1 MIGKEMLDANPKAAS
16 KVHDF
21 YLNQML
27 NALDNQDLPD
37 HFKEYLEEKG
47 ISMDNIADMMD
58 ANPRQLF
65 DVFDE
70 YDIIISITYNRKSS
84 KFCYFVNEDKNK
96 LQFSTRKEADKDA
109 VSTALTL
116 LETKLNPL
124 EKDNKES

>member
-37 HFKEYLEEKG
+37 HFKEYLEDKG

>member
-1 MIGKEMLDANPKAAS
+1 MLDANPKAAS

-37 HFKEYLEEKG
+37 HFKEYLEDKG